1 MKRLAFSPAAIADLN
16 EIWDYSADHWGPD
29 RADLYI
35 NEIRDA
41 CNSIAL
47 GQKHGRHVDARPGYL
62 RISAGSHVVYYQA
75 RGDVMNVIR
84 VLHSRMDVDRHL

>member
-1 MKRLAFSPAAIADLN
+1 MKRLALSPAAIADLN
-16 EIWDYSADHWGPD
+16 GIWDYSANHWGPD
-29 RADLYI
+29 LADQYI
-35 NEIRDA
+35 NEICDA
-41 CNSIAL
+41 CNGVAS
-47 GQKHGRHVDARPGYL
+47 GQKHGRHVDAGPGYL

>member
-1 MKRLAFSPAAIADLN
+1 MKRIAFSPASIADLN
-16 EIWDYSADHWGPD
+16 GIWDYSANHWGPD

-41 CNSIAL
+41 CNGIAS
-47 GQKHGRHVDARPGYL
+47 GQRYGRHVDARSGYL